1 MSPTRRGFT
10 LYELLLTLLLL
21 AIFASIG
28 LPSFEAM
35 LARNRQSVEIN
46 ALFHAFH
53 QARKESVMRRR
64 TVTLCP
70 SEDGSNCAAIADWSS
85 GWIMSHDADSSQVD
99 AGAPVVLAHRVGDGI
114 RVSANR
120 RAFTLRATVRRA
132 TNGTIVVCDAQ
143 ERVRPKALIISY
155 TGRPRVALERRDGTP
170 WSCAD

>member
-1 MSPTRRGFT
+1 MPPTRRGFT

-21 AIFASIG
+21 SILASLG

-35 LARNRQSVEIN
+35 LARSRQSVEIN

-70 SEDGSNCAAIADWSS
+70 SEDGHSCAANADWSS
-85 GWIMSHDADSSQVD
+85 GWIMSQDPDSSQVD
-99 AGAPVVLAHRVGDGI
+99 ADASILLSHRVGDRI
-114 RVSANR
+114 RITANR
-120 RAFTLRATVRRA
+120 RTFTLRATVRRA

-143 ERVRPKALIISY
+143 DRVRPKALIISY
-155 TGRPRVALERRDGTP
+155 TGRPRVALERRDGKP
-170 WSCAD
+170 WSCGD

>member
-1 MSPTRRGFT
+1 MPPNRRGFT

-21 AIFASIG
+21 AILASIG

-35 LARNRQSVEIN
+35 LASSRQSVEIN

-53 QARKESVMRRR
+53 QARKESIMRRR

-70 SEDGSNCAAIADWSS
+70 SADGRSCAQRTNWSG
-85 GWIMSHDADSSQVD
+85 GWIMTHDADAS
-99 AGAPVVLAHRVGDGI
+99 VVFAHRAGDGI
-114 RVSANR
+114 RITANR

-132 TNGTIVVCDAQ
+132 TNGTIVVCDA
-143 ERVRPKALIISY
+143 RGRIRPKALIISY